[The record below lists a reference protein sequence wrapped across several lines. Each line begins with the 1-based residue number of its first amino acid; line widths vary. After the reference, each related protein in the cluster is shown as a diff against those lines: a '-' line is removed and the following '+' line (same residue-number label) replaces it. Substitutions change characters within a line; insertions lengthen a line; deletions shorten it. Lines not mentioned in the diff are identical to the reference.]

1 VSEALTGTGRVVTDS
16 PSRYLAQLCEH
27 FRHESRR
34 HFGQEIEVSFSDLE
48 GFVDFAPFVSGTLRL
63 DARQDGVLALEARGA
78 DPTALERIQQIVG
91 ENVERLGKRDGLT
104 VEWS

>member
-1 VSEALTGTGRVVTDS
+1 VSEAVTAAGRIVTDR
-16 PSRYLAQLCEH
+16 PSQYLAQLCEH

-34 HFGQEIEVSFSDLE
+34 HFGQEIDVSFSDAE
-48 GFVDFAPFVSGTLRL
+48 GRVDFAPFVSGTLRL
-63 DARQDGVLALEARGA
+63 DASERGVLVLEARGTDQA
-78 DPTALERIQQIVG
+78 GLERVQQIVG